1 MLALILAAVLATQAP
16 IRPDPNLTPGVVD
29 PSATLAKVCV
39 DHYDLQPG
47 VRHVTAATKAKVY
60 AEYGYD
66 EKRFGPA
73 EVDHLISIVLGGS
86 NDIKNLWPQ
95 SYVSKPLNAH
105 VKDQLEVKLHH
116 LTCDGK
122 LSLVAAQQAISKDWV
137 AAYQTYVGPLP
148 K

>member
-1 MLALILAAVLATQAP
+1 MLGLILAAALATQPP
-16 IRPDPNLTPGVVD
+16 IRPDPNLTPGVVE
-29 PSATLAKVCV
+29 PSTTLAKVCV

-66 EKRFGPA
+66 RKRFGPA

-86 NDIKNLWPQ
+86 NDVRNLWPE

-105 VKDQLEVKLHH
+105 VKDQLEVALHK
-116 LTCDGK
+116 LTCAGK
-122 LSLVAAQQAISKDWV
+122 VPLATAQKAISADWV

-148 K
+148 H